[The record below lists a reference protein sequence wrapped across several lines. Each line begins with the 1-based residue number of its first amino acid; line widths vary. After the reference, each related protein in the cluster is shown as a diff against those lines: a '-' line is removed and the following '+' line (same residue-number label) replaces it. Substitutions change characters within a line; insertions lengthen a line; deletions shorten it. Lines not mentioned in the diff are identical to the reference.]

1 MKNILALI
9 IALALSP
16 HIFAETIKIDPSQ
29 EKDMWNSVW
38 TRFFSPK
45 TDVFYDLIVSLN
57 PENSLDFVP
66 TAEQIKKLA
75 PANPNGY
82 GTGMEDGMIL
92 GGIMMCAVLDKRRV
106 AKKIR
111 GRHSAR
117 NGKVFP
123 VSESTG
129 IRRPRRKHLRR
140 KIVFSLNIARPIHPL
155 HTRPVEIL
163 QQSSFNCRR

>member
-1 MKNILALI
+1 MQLFNIDRKFLKKYLSAMKNILALI

-45 TDVFYDLIVSLN
+45 TDVFYDLIVSLS

-75 PANPNGY
+75 PAWR
-82 GTGMEDGMIL
+82 TE
-92 GGIMMCAVLDKRRV
+92 
-106 AKKIR
+106 
-111 GRHSAR
+111 
-117 NGKVFP
+117 
-123 VSESTG
+123 
-129 IRRPRRKHLRR
+129 
-140 KIVFSLNIARPIHPL
+140 
-155 HTRPVEIL
+155 
-163 QQSSFNCRR
+163 